1 MKLSSADIPKLQL
14 SLASALLMLAFGAA
28 SVHLA
33 LASTRQATIAQSAA
47 QRERNDVDGKLKR
60 VRSEEA
66 EIKQK
71 SALFNSLQARGV
83 FGEEQRLEWVELL
96 MTIRDRHR
104 LLDLQY
110 EISPQRPL
118 DDGAGSAYAFYASA
132 MQVRLRLLHEEDLTR
147 LLGDLRQHARPL
159 IQVRSCKLWRLPR
172 SDGDGVA
179 QLQAECLIDWITLR
193 ATANEKGRR

>member
-1 MKLSSADIPKLQL
+1 MKLSSADFPKLQL
-14 SLASALLMLAFGAA
+14 SIASALLMLAFGAA

-33 LASTRQATIAQSAA
+33 LASTRLATIAQSTA

-96 MTIRDRHR
+96 KTIRDRHR

-110 EISPQRPL
+110 EISPQRKL
-118 DDGAGSAYAFYASA
+118 DDGPDSAYAFYASA
-132 MQVRLRLLHEEDLTR
+132 MQVRLKLLHEEDLTR

-159 IQVRSCKLWRLPR
+159 IDVRSCKLWRLPR
-172 SDGDGVA
+172 GDADGVA

-193 ATANEKGRR
+193 ATANGKGPR

>member
-1 MKLSSADIPKLQL
+1 MKLSSADFPKLQL
-14 SLASALLMLAFGAA
+14 SIAAALLMLGLGAA

-33 LASTRQATIAQSAA
+33 RSSTQQATIAQSAA
-47 QRERNDVDGKLKR
+47 QRARDDAHGKLKR

-83 FGEEQRLEWVELL
+83 FGEESRLEWVELL
-96 MTIRDRHR
+96 KTIRDRHR

-110 EISPQRPL
+110 EISPQRTL
-118 DDGAGSAYAFYASA
+118 DDGPGSAYAFYASA
-132 MQVRLRLLHEEDLTR
+132 MQVRLKLLHEEDLTR

-159 IQVRSCKLWRLPR
+159 IDVRSCKLWRLPR
-172 SDGDGVA
+172 GDGDGVA
-179 QLQAECLIDWITLR
+179 QLQAECLIDWVTLR
-193 ATANEKGRR
+193 ATANGKGLR